1 MRPVARPRVFLDAAP
16 AALDNR
22 AATVPHRKAASRGQ
36 LHLPEVQDP
45 LLAFHN
51 RRKGRVPEVRANAPC
66 SGSCVRPVAVMDR
79 RGQHPTGQTSPLA
92 VPAAAATARAAA
104 AVRPEPAPPARPSG
118 RFPTMAGVVGVC
130 LAIGCLVSGSLGFL
144 LGRLTAPAPQQVASA
159 PGPTGGTKDS
169 TTHPASAAPKVEPPD
184 NKKDAKPTAD
194 DSAPTPPAKPLPV
207 KAKPYVANLANKNPD
222 VRRTALLNLGAMGMD
237 AEAAVPDVIRA
248 LDDPEWRV
256 REAAIDALAAL
267 GPAARTAA
275 PALLEMYHSDVA
287 CRAEIVCKIG
297 YIVPDNDDVVDL
309 LISAAKGGAGPFR
322 FGPFEPA
329 KDFRPYSECSDAC
342 IQALQALG
350 HMKNA
355 KAIEFVITVLEKS
368 WKDVLAGNINS
379 SNDAYIYFISSV
391 TAAGEAPITD
401 QRVVRVLTEAIASN
415 GDRNCITT
423 CDAALRKI
431 EAALKKPVQPPG

>member
-1 MRPVARPRVFLDAAP
+1 MVNFICPKCKTLCSHSTTGVKVACPKCGQMLLVPAPASAPLPSWIDAANIPP
-16 AALDNR
+16 AKPA
-22 AATVPHRKAASRGQ
+22 
-36 LHLPEVQDP
+36 
-45 LLAFHN
+45 
-51 RRKGRVPEVRANAPC
+51 
-66 SGSCVRPVAVMDR
+66 
-79 RGQHPTGQTSPLA
+79 PLA

-248 LDDPEWRV
+248 LDDP
-256 REAAIDALAAL
+256 
-267 GPAARTAA
+267 
-275 PALLEMYHSDVA
+275 
-287 CRAEIVCKIG
+287 
-297 YIVPDNDDVVDL
+297 
-309 LISAAKGGAGPFR
+309 
-322 FGPFEPA
+322 
-329 KDFRPYSECSDAC
+329 
-342 IQALQALG
+342 
-350 HMKNA
+350 
-355 KAIEFVITVLEKS
+355 
-368 WKDVLAGNINS
+368 
-379 SNDAYIYFISSV
+379 
-391 TAAGEAPITD
+391 
-401 QRVVRVLTEAIASN
+401 
-415 GDRNCITT
+415 
-423 CDAALRKI
+423 
-431 EAALKKPVQPPG
+431 